1 MKRCFAL
8 PSGVRVHVGI
18 LWAGLLIG
26 CGTSE
31 PEVIVISG
39 KAAERGDTV
48 AATHDA
54 GEARPRGG
62 DDSAASNDVSPR
74 VLRRYA
80 ALDSPPERP
89 AALVDLGRM
98 LYYETRLSRTGDLA
112 CQSCHP
118 LERYGA
124 TSAKFST
131 GVGGQTGS
139 RNAPST
145 YHASGHFTQFWDGR
159 APTIEEQAKG
169 PIVNPA
175 EMGMKAPQVVATLQG
190 IPGYQSAF
198 ARAFPGV
205 AKPVTFDNVGVAIGA
220 FEKGLVTPARWDRYL
235 SGDTSAL
242 TPAEKEGAKLFANLG
257 CIVCHTGP
265 YLGGSMFE
273 KVGARKPWP
282 TQGDR
287 GRRQVTGDKA
297 DDMMFKVPSLRNVAE
312 TAPYFH
318 DASAATLEDAIR
330 MMAVHQLEVELEDE
344 EVSDIAAW
352 MRSLTGELPRDYI
365 ARPELPR

>member
-1 MKRCFAL
+1 MKRSLAL
-8 PSGVRVHVGI
+8 VALV
-18 LWAGLLIG
+18 ALLAG
-26 CGTSE
+26 CGTGE

-39 KAAERGDTV
+39 KAAERGN
-48 AATHDA
+48 AATAAPAA
-54 GEARPRGG
+54 GEARNAGG
-62 DDSAASNDVSPR
+62 EDPGASNDISPR

-80 ALDSPPERP
+80 ALEPPPERP
-89 AALVDLGRM
+89 AALIDLGRM
-98 LYYETRLSRTGDLA
+98 LYYETRISRTGDLA

-169 PIVNPA
+169 PIENPV
-175 EMGMKAPQVVATLQG
+175 EMGMKASLVVSTLQG
-190 IPGYQSAF
+190 IPGYQTAF
-198 ARAFPGV
+198 ARAFPGEG
-205 AKPVTFDNVGVAIGA
+205 KPVTFDNVGVAIGA

-235 SGDTSAL
+235 QGDSSAL

-312 TAPYFH
+312 TGPYFH
-318 DASAATLEDAIR
+318 DGSAATLEQAIR

-344 EVSDIAAW
+344 EVRDMAAW
-352 MRSLTGELPRDYI
+352 MRSLTGALPHDYI